1 MSFGS
6 IIYSPDGSKETI
18 TKEKYLNDLATFNSK
33 KTGPPGANLFV
44 FHLPNEHKDSD
55 LMELFSA
62 YGNVISARVM
72 TEPRTGK
79 SKGFGFVSFDKPES
93 AQKAKEAM
101 DGHLIGMYNLTIC
114 QIRRNCQ

>member
-1 MSFGS
+1 MAWLKEETDIYSLGNWRNCQKVLNLRLINSVSFGS
-6 IIYSPDGSKETI
+6 IIYSPDGSKEII

-55 LMELFSA
+55 LMDLFSS

-72 TEPRTGK
+72 TDPKTGK
-79 SKGFGFVSFDKPES
+79 SKGFGFVSFDK
-93 AQKAKEAM
+93 
-101 DGHLIGMYNLTIC
+101 
-114 QIRRNCQ
+114 